1 MYCIREEEAVSKTVS
16 LSCTVAHSR
25 HLPLT
30 NNETEFPHDAS
41 FEDYNKRL
49 LQQILA
55 FSKHF
60 SFLPFP
66 S

>member
-1 MYCIREEEAVSKTVS
+1 MYCIRVVEAASKTVS
-16 LSCTVAHSR
+16 LSCTVAYSK

-30 NNETEFPHDAS
+30 SNETEFPHDAS
-41 FEDYNKRL
+41 FRDHSKKL
-49 LQQILA
+49 PQQILTS
-55 FSKHF
+55 SKHF